1 MEASTESPGAFALEV
16 AALGRELQT
25 TFTKFIT
32 TRKVQERRM
41 ESILATISITT
52 SLLTDFGEF
61 IDEHAYVD
69 YINDDVTRPTCQTCK
84 ADFETLL
91 VMTKESAEQ
100 GMWRNSGML
109 GGKAV
114 TAEVDP
120 WFLFNVGLGGKEK
133 SADFWARIEATR
145 YSLVA
150 LTDTVKYKIY
160 KKLDNALVSPPA
172 AELERILTI
181 SRNRLT
187 TDQALEFKDLIA
199 SLPQLVK
206 AIERSEETK
215 KNRAAYEVTKAE
227 QAEKDRLLKSSRN
240 RPDVGHLDDI
250 PPRIVISRSPSHQ
263 REHLDLDSASDITM
277 WEPVREKKDVSIAND
292 DLNSLYSDE
301 SMDTRCVT
309 RFPYQR

>member
-91 VMTKESAEQ
+91 VMTKEAAEQ
-100 GMWRNSGML
+100 GMWRNSGVL

-160 KKLDNALVSPPA
+160 KELDNALVSPPA
-172 AELERILTI
+172 VEW
-181 SRNRLT
+181 N
-187 TDQALEFKDLIA
+187 
-199 SLPQLVK
+199 V
-206 AIERSEETK
+206 
-215 KNRAAYEVTKAE
+215 Y
-227 QAEKDRLLKSSRN
+227 
-240 RPDVGHLDDI
+240 
-250 PPRIVISRSPSHQ
+250 
-263 REHLDLDSASDITM
+263 
-277 WEPVREKKDVSIAND
+277 
-292 DLNSLYSDE
+292 
-301 SMDTRCVT
+301 
-309 RFPYQR
+309 